1 MQLVQQKSLAF
12 WISYNKVSKSSGSA
26 TIKSA
31 RLLDLVQQLRQS
43 QHTICISRS
52 KHAFWI
58 SCNSCNK
65 MSMPSKSHEVSNLF
79 WLIQQLQQSQHT
91 FWVSRSQHALWIS
104 CRSCKQKWAC
114 LLNLTKVSMAS
125 WSHEVSMN
133 SRSHE
138 VSTASGSHEVSMK
151 SRFHE
156 VSMAPGSHEAST
168 NSRSHEVGMNSG
180 SHEVSV
186 NSRSH
191 EVSMNSGSHEVSMNS
206 GFHEISMNSRSHEV
220 SMNSISHEVSM
231 ASGSHEVSMNSGSR
245 TTAATNRTCFLDL
258 IQQLQR
264 QCKGRVQQGT
274 GSWLRRTMG
283 GYGKHLC
290 VCATKVPVLVWS
302 SSTLSDAQW
311 NVDIDVICFLLTF

>member
-1 MQLVQQKSLAF
+1 
-12 WISYNKVSKSSGSA
+12 
-26 TIKSA
+26 
-31 RLLDLVQQLRQS
+31 
-43 QHTICISRS
+43 
-52 KHAFWI
+52 
-58 SCNSCNK
+58 
-65 MSMPSKSHEVSNLF
+65 
-79 WLIQQLQQSQHT
+79 
-91 FWVSRSQHALWIS
+91 
-104 CRSCKQKWAC
+104 
-114 LLNLTKVSMAS
+114 
-125 WSHEVSMN
+125 MN

-151 SRFHE
+151 SRFHV

-186 NSRSH
+186 NSR
-191 EVSMNSGSHEVSMNS
+191 
-206 GFHEISMNSRSHEV
+206 
-220 SMNSISHEVSM
+220 
-231 ASGSHEVSMNSGSR
+231 SHEVSMNSGSR

-290 VCATKVPVLVWS
+290 VCATKVPVLV
-302 SSTLSDAQW
+302 
-311 NVDIDVICFLLTF
+311 